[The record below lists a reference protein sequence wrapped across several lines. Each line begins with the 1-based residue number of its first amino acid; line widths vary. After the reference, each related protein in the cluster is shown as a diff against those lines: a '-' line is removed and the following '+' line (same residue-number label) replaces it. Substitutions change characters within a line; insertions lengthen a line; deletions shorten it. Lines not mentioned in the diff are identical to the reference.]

1 MINFHPR
8 RSAAFY
14 VIALVLAALLIGVYL
29 TRGGDP
35 SLEHNA
41 PPPLSNTAGLVDQ
54 KPLETARNLAD
65 QAATSAEVEFAR
77 QAVQLAD
84 HEVDQAFAQAL
95 RQATEHAPPL
105 TGAALAISHRISTIT
120 GRIEQEQQQVKAT
133 TAAGQD
139 TSLAEAQLAL
149 DQDELEDMQQDL
161 VRLGGDRKAKIQQA
175 LDQHEAVQKL
185 NDARPRNSD
194 AAQMESPAALS
205 TMPGKVRVYAALAS
219 RAKQLAQAR
228 ADAANAARLLGLQHD
243 ALESRTETQDATRTA
258 ADSAAGGASGAQG
271 AAPAGVPAHNNTA
284 TASAS
289 APGAAGTIDTLHALA
304 SQRTTLAQLDKQIH
318 DEQQLADIY
327 TKWRALVLAQRT
339 TVLQRI
345 FITFIVVVVLL
356 AAVLTANAFILRFFS
371 RRASGSRKRTLET
384 VLTVAVQLVGLGL
397 VLMVLFGVPRQ
408 TPTIIGLATAG
419 LTVVLKDFIV
429 AFFGWFVLMGKNGLR
444 VGDWVEINSISG
456 EVVELGIM
464 RTTLLET
471 GNWNESAQPTGRRV
485 TFMNSYAIEGQFFNF
500 STTGQWLWDELR
512 VNVTAGPAAYEKV
525 DAIRRVVEE
534 RTRQY
539 VALAE
544 KDWERAN
551 RSQATNSL
559 NATPAVDLRPTPD
572 GIQVSVRYITRAQE
586 RAQVRS
592 ELNEKAV
599 GILHYPDR
607 VFAPAGDAPHKEN
620 PEPSPAPAP
629 DL

>member
-1 MINFHPR
+1 MTDFHPR
-8 RSAAFY
+8 RSAAFL
-14 VIALVLAALLIGVYL
+14 VIALVLAALFIGVYL

-35 SLEHNA
+35 SLEYNA

-65 QAATSAEVEFAR
+65 QAATSGEVEFAR

-105 TGAALAISHRISTIT
+105 TGAALAISHRITAIT
-120 GRIEQEQQQVKAT
+120 GRIQQEQQQVKAA

-139 TSLAEAQLAL
+139 TQLAEAQLAL

-185 NDARPRNSD
+185 NDARPRNNN

-205 TMPGKVRVYAALAS
+205 TMPGKVRVYAALGS
-219 RAKQLAQAR
+219 RAKQLQQAR
-228 ADAANAARLLGLQHD
+228 ADAVNAARLLAAQHD
-243 ALESRTETQDATRTA
+243 ALESRTETQDATRA
-258 ADSAAGGASGAQG
+258 
-271 AAPAGVPAHNNTA
+271 AAPAPAPASPVHDNTA
-284 TASAS
+284 AASAS
-289 APGAAGTIDTLHALA
+289 ALGAAGVLDTLHTLA

-318 DEQQLADIY
+318 DEQQLTDIY
-327 TKWRALVLAQRT
+327 TRWRALVLAQRT

-345 FITFIVVVVLL
+345 FRILIVVVVLL

-384 VLTVAVQLVGLGL
+384 VLTVAIQLVGLGL

-429 AFFGWFVLMGKNGLR
+429 AFFGWFVLMGKNGVR
-444 VGDWVEINSISG
+444 VGDWVEINSVSG

-512 VNVTAGPAAYEKV
+512 VNVTAGPAAYDKV

-551 RSQATNSL
+551 RSQATHSL

-607 VFAPAGDAPHKEN
+607 VFAPAGDAPHKEKA
-620 PEPSPAPAP
+620 EPSPEPGPLKPAS
-629 DL
+629 